1 MEPIWNE
8 LNMERVA
15 GRTVAQAMVE
25 SDIPLPAGRDTQRI
39 LHVQG
44 QIHNDAAHCSAG
56 KVQAD
61 GTLTLQMLCLDN
73 ENQPFG
79 VRASTQYSHNIPLDG
94 VEEGMRAQVTPQ
106 LMDLRYSL
114 NDRRVHLETVAELNT
129 VARQNDS
136 VQVLADIGGVEDLQ
150 KQFQEIESARLTP
163 VGSSTV
169 RTREEVA
176 APGAQQVL
184 LADAQA
190 QIQNATL
197 EENGIAV
204 QGMLYVSALYV
215 DADGQLIHATQ
226 QFPFE
231 ELIPVELDAGTCAS
245 VNVTPTVKDLSV
257 SVGTDGDML
266 EVEASLML
274 EANCI
279 TQERMN
285 ALSDAYAPNQAVNCA
300 QETMEQLNPVAVV
313 RQICPVHETL
323 RVPEGLP
330 DISRVS
336 FVNARPTVLGTADD
350 GGQLAVDGLLVTSIV
365 FQSEDSMLMGFEEDV
380 PFRCTLNTPFT
391 PDAEITVHVLQA
403 RASGSGRSV
412 YVDYVLET
420 EAMVNELRETAL
432 AVSAEPA
439 EPVARKNGI
448 MINFAPAGE
457 TFWDVGKRNGVTTAQ
472 LKQWN
477 PGVTE
482 PFAEG
487 TPVFVLS
494 AAGKKHSI

>member
-15 GRTVAQAMVE
+15 GKTVAQAMVE
-25 SDIPLPAGRDTQRI
+25 SDVPLPAGRDTQRI

-44 QIHNDAAHCSAG
+44 QIRNDAAHCSAG
-56 KVQAD
+56 RVQAD
-61 GTLTLQMLCLDN
+61 GTLTLQMLCLDG
-73 ENQPFG
+73 ENNPFG
-79 VRASTQYSHNIPLDG
+79 VRASAQYSHGIPLDG
-94 VEEGMRAQVTPQ
+94 VEEGMRAQVKPQ
-106 LMDLRYSL
+106 LLDLRYAL

-129 VARQNDS
+129 VVKQNDS
-136 VQVLADIGGVEDLQ
+136 VQVLADIGGVDNLQ
-150 KQFQEIESARLTP
+150 KQFQEIETSRLMP
-163 VGSSTV
+163 VGNSTV
-169 RTREEVA
+169 RVREEVS

-190 QIQNATL
+190 QIQNTSL
-197 EENGIAV
+197 EENGLGV
-204 QGMLYVSALYV
+204 QGTLYVSALYV
-215 DADGQLIHATQ
+215 DSDGQLSQATQ

-231 ELIPVELDAGTCAS
+231 ELISAELDARTCDS
-245 VNVTPTVKDLSV
+245 VIVFPTVKDLSV
-257 SVGTDGDML
+257 SAGTEGDML
-266 EVEASLML
+266 EVEASVLL

-279 TQERMN
+279 SRERMS
-285 ALSDAYAPNQAVNCA
+285 ALADAYAPDQAVTCVR
-300 QETMEQLNPVAVV
+300 QTMEQLDPATVV
-313 RQICPVHETL
+313 RQICPIHETV

-330 DISRVS
+330 DMSRVS
-336 FVNARPTVLGTADD
+336 FVNARPTVLGTANEN
-350 GGQLAVDGLLVTSIV
+350 GQLAADGILVTSIV
-365 FQSEDSMLMGFEEDV
+365 YQSEESMLMGFEEDV

-391 PDAEITVHVLQA
+391 PDAEIAVHVLQT

-420 EAMVNELRETAL
+420 EALVNEMRETAL
-432 AVSAEPA
+432 AVSAEPG
-439 EPVARKNGI
+439 EPVAHKNGI
-448 MINFAPAGE
+448 LINFVPAGE

-477 PGVTE
+477 PGATE

-494 AAGKKHSI
+494 AAGKQHKI

>member
-56 KVQAD
+56 RVQAD
-61 GTLTLQMLCLDN
+61 GTLTLQMLCLDS

-79 VRASTQYSHNIPLDG
+79 VRASTQYSHGIPLEG
-94 VEEGMRAQVTPQ
+94 VEEGMRAQVKPQ
-106 LMDLRYSL
+106 LMDLRYAL
-114 NDRRVHLETVAELNT
+114 NNRSVHLETVAELNT
-129 VARQNDS
+129 VVRQNDS

-150 KQFQEIESARLTP
+150 KQFQQIDTSRLEP
-163 VGSSTV
+163 AGSSTV
-169 RTREEVA
+169 RVREEVSV
-176 APGAQQVL
+176 PGAQQVL

-197 EENGIAV
+197 EENGLGV
-204 QGMLYVSALYV
+204 QGMLYVNALYV
-215 DADGQLIHATQ
+215 DADGQLNQTTQ

-231 ELIPVELDAGTCAS
+231 ELIPVELDARTCGS
-245 VNVTPTVKDLSV
+245 VTVFPTVKDLSV
-257 SVGTDGDML
+257 SIGADGDML
-266 EVEASLML
+266 EVEASVML
-274 EANCI
+274 EASCI
-279 TQERMN
+279 AQESMS
-285 ALSDAYAPNQAVNCA
+285 ALADAYAPDQAVSCM
-300 QETMEQLNPVAVV
+300 QETMEQLDPAAVV
-313 RQICPVHETL
+313 RQICPIHETL

-336 FVNARPTVLGTADD
+336 FVNARPTVLGTANDND
-350 GGQLAVDGLLVTSIV
+350 QLAVDGILVTSVV
-365 FQSEDSMLMGFEEDV
+365 FQSEESMLTGFEEDV

-391 PDAEITVHVLQA
+391 PDAEISVNVLQS

-420 EAMVNELRETAL
+420 EALVNELRQTTL

-448 MINFAPAGE
+448 LINFVPAGE

-477 PGVTE
+477 PDVTE

-494 AAGKKHSI
+494 AAGKQHKI

>member
-25 SDIPLPAGRDTQRI
+25 SDIPLPAGRETQRI

-56 KVQAD
+56 RVQAD
-61 GTLTLQMLCLDN
+61 GTLTLQMLCLDS
-73 ENQPFG
+73 ENRPFG

-94 VEEGMRAQVTPQ
+94 VEEGMRAQVKPQ

-114 NDRRVHLETVAELNT
+114 NDRRVHLETIAELNT
-129 VARQNDS
+129 VVRQNDS
-136 VQVLADIGGVEDLQ
+136 VQVLADIGGVDDLQ
-150 KQFQEIESARLTP
+150 KQFQEIEASRLMP
-163 VGSSTV
+163 VGNSTV
-169 RTREEVA
+169 RIREEIP

-184 LADAQA
+184 LANAQV
-190 QIQNATL
+190 QVQNATL
-197 EENGIAV
+197 EENGLGV
-204 QGMLYVSALYV
+204 QGMLYVSALYM
-215 DADGQLIHATQ
+215 DADGQLNQATQ

-231 ELIPVELDAGTCAS
+231 ELIPMELDARTCTS
-245 VNVTPTVKDLSV
+245 VSVSPTVKDMSI
-257 SVGTDGDML
+257 SVGGDGDML
-266 EVEASLML
+266 EAEAAVTLDAS
-274 EANCI
+274 CI
-279 TQERMN
+279 SRERMN
-285 ALSDAYAPNQAVNCA
+285 ALADAYAPDQAVNCA

-313 RQICPVHETL
+313 RQICPIHETL

-330 DISRVS
+330 DVSRVS

-350 GGQLAVDGLLVTSIV
+350 GGQLAVDGLLVTSVV
-365 FQSEDSMLMGFEEDV
+365 FQSEESMLMGFEEDV

-391 PDAEITVHVLQA
+391 PDAEITLNVLQIHEN
-403 RASGSGRSV
+403 GSGRNIN
-412 YVDYVLET
+412 VDYVLET
-420 EAMVNELRETAL
+420 EAMVNELRGVTL

-439 EPVARKNGI
+439 EPVARRNGI

-457 TFWDVGKRNGVTTAQ
+457 TFWDVGKRHGVTTAQ

-494 AAGKKHSI
+494 AAGKKHKI